1 MRPDFGHFEEKELGK
16 PYDVKLLRRLYPFTG
31 PYRSLLVLSIFLVSL
46 MTLLDLSV
54 PYLTKI
60 AIDRYIVPQVDR
72 AEIEREKVPEPEKVK
87 KTEKKV
93 RFYQVDLTDD
103 DIVPIVR
110 KYETRFKRY
119 GTSALIPYEDLTQ
132 LDKADLNILRN
143 KDVIGV
149 AMVSGLLLGLI
160 LFSLGLNFIQVMLME
175 YTGQMIMHDFRVRLF
190 SHIQSLSIAF
200 FTHNPVGRLVTRVTN
215 DVQNMHELFTSVIVV
230 VFKDFFLLV
239 GIAVVLLSIHLKL
252 ALVSFTVIPFVLYAS
267 FKFSNLARD
276 AFRELRVKIA
286 EINTRL
292 SETIG
297 GIQVV
302 QLFRQENKNYQG
314 FKKLNHEN
322 YLAGMRQIQVFAV
335 FMPIIELLGSI
346 AIAIVIFYGGRGV
359 LSETITLGALVAF
372 ISYMKMFF
380 RPIRDIAEK
389 YNIMQNAMASAERL
403 FVILDTDE
411 KLPQPVIE
419 LKSDSIFDPRVL
431 EKISKLEMEDVYF
444 GYVKAEPV
452 LKGISFS
459 VHAGESIAVVGPT
472 GAGKTSLINLI
483 PRFYDPTSGRVLVN
497 GHDVEDFELSA
508 LRANMALVMQEPFL
522 FSETIRENILQGNPL
537 LKEEEMERVIRASN
551 CGYLVDRL
559 PEGLNTILSEGGTS
573 ISSGERQLISIARAF
588 ARNPDL
594 ILLDE
599 ATSYVDSETE
609 QKIQEALLN
618 LMKNRTSI
626 IIAHR
631 LSTARIADVIIVL
644 NRGRIVEQ
652 GSHDELMKKKGFY
665 FKLNQLQN
673 SGWIV

>member
-1 MRPDFGHFEEKELGK
+1 
-16 PYDVKLLRRLYPFTG
+16 
-31 PYRSLLVLSIFLVSL
+31 
-46 MTLLDLSV
+46 
-54 PYLTKI
+54 
-60 AIDRYIVPQVDR
+60 
-72 AEIEREKVPEPEKVK
+72 
-87 KTEKKV
+87 
-93 RFYQVDLTDD
+93 
-103 DIVPIVR
+103 
-110 KYETRFKRY
+110 
-119 GTSALIPYEDLTQ
+119 
-132 LDKADLNILRN
+132 
-143 KDVIGV
+143 
-149 AMVSGLLLGLI
+149 
-160 LFSLGLNFIQVMLME
+160 
-175 YTGQMIMHDFRVRLF
+175 
-190 SHIQSLSIAF
+190 
-200 FTHNPVGRLVTRVTN
+200 
-215 DVQNMHELFTSVIVV
+215 
-230 VFKDFFLLV
+230 
-239 GIAVVLLSIHLKL
+239 
-252 ALVSFTVIPFVLYAS
+252 
-267 FKFSNLARD
+267 
-276 AFRELRVKIA
+276 
-286 EINTRL
+286 
-292 SETIG
+292 
-297 GIQVV
+297 
-302 QLFRQENKNYQG
+302 
-314 FKKLNHEN
+314 
-322 YLAGMRQIQVFAV
+322 
-335 FMPIIELLGSI
+335 
-346 AIAIVIFYGGRGV
+346 
-359 LSETITLGALVAF
+359 
-372 ISYMKMFF
+372 MFF

-419 LKSDSIFDPRVL
+419 LKSDSKFDPRVL
-431 EKISKLEMEDVYF
+431 GKISKLEMEDVYF
-444 GYVKAEPV
+444 GYVKEEPV

-497 GHDVEDFELSA
+497 GHDLKDFELSA

-522 FSETIRENILQGNPL
+522 FSETIRENILQGNLL
-537 LKEEEMERVIRASN
+537 LKEEEVERVIRASK

-559 PEGLNTILSEGGTS
+559 PEGLNTVLSEGGTS

-599 ATSYVDSETE
+599 ATSYIDSETE

-644 NRGRIVEQ
+644 NRGRIIEK